1 MNYKMRR
8 KFTDIGLS
16 YWKNL
21 QHGSRSALFELYN
34 VYYEDLYFYGMKIR
48 ADDALIR
55 DIIQD
60 IFIDLW
66 TKQTKLPE
74 ISAVRPYILRM
85 MRNKAIDEIKKHDQ
99 RVFENDKNVF
109 EHLVD
114 FQYSPEEIILSIEAE
129 REQGLQI
136 AKALNA
142 LPARQREIIQLR
154 FFSRC
159 SYKEI
164 VEITGVNYQ
173 SVRNTVSKALRNLR
187 NTIQEKISSGI

>member
-1 MNYKMRR
+1 MTYKMRR
-8 KFTDIGLS
+8 KFIDMGLS
-16 YWKNL
+16 HWKNL
-21 QHGSRSALFELYN
+21 RRGSQLALYELYN

-48 ADDALIR
+48 DDDALIR

-66 TKQTKLPE
+66 TNQTKLPE

-99 RVFENDKNVF
+99 KVGGNDNIVFER
-109 EHLVD
+109 LVD
-114 FQYSPEEIILSIEAE
+114 FQYSPEEIILSVEAE

-136 AKALNA
+136 TKALNA
-142 LPARQREIIQLR
+142 LPTRQREIIQLR

-159 SYKEI
+159 SYEEI
-164 VEITGVNYQ
+164 FEITGVNYQ
-173 SVRNTVSKALRNLR
+173 SARNTVSKALKNLR
-187 NTIQEKISSGI
+187 NSIQENISSRT

>member
-1 MNYKMRR
+1 MRR
-8 KFTDIGLS
+8 KFIDRGRS
-16 YWKNL
+16 YWENL
-21 QHGSRSALFELYN
+21 RRGSRSALFELYN
-34 VYYEDLYFYGMKIR
+34 VYYEDLYFYGMKISG
-48 ADDALIR
+48 DDALIR

-99 RVFENDKNVF
+99 KVVGNDNIVFER
-109 EHLVD
+109 LVD
-114 FQYSPEEIILSIEAE
+114 FQYSPEEIILSVEAE
-129 REQGLQI
+129 REQDLQI

-142 LPARQREIIQLR
+142 LPTYQREIIHLR
-154 FFSRC
+154 FFSHC
-159 SYKEI
+159 SYEEI

-173 SVRNTVSKALRNLR
+173 SARNTVSKALKNLR
-187 NTIQEKISSGI
+187 NSIQEKISSRT